1 MRRSMPGEPSTPR
14 ILPGG
19 ASTTQNRGMESG
31 ATAAVV
37 GEESASGL
45 TMKVVRGALLV
56 VAFYVLAGVVV
67 STDVEAL
74 GAQLSH
80 ARPALLIVALFVAQ
94 LPRPPQ
100 ALSSLGASPEPL
112 PFGPLYLLQLALGYL
127 ALVLPGGTARFAMN
141 VRFFNKQGLPAGS
154 ALAVAGL
161 DSAFWFGTQ
170 VVVLAGILLA
180 TPISLGLEFDGDP
193 STSLWRLVWIVVAVG
208 VLSALVFAMVPTWRQ
223 KAATQLRRLWHDA
236 RTATRGLASW
246 RRLGLLVG
254 GNLLTEALFAL
265 TLVTLVAA
273 LGSSV
278 PFLEALAVHLAV
290 CLVAGLLPVPGGIG
304 VVEAGIALG
313 LTAAGVPEETA
324 FATALLFRVCTFYL
338 PPVWGVFAFRSLER
352 SGHL

>member
-1 MRRSMPGEPSTPR
+1 MDEP
-14 ILPGG
+14 
-19 ASTTQNRGMESG
+19 G
-31 ATAAVV
+31 ATEALV
-37 GEESASGL
+37 GEGAAGSLAS
-45 TMKVVRGALLV
+45 KVIRGALLV
-56 VAFYVLAGVVV
+56 VAFYVLAGVVA

-74 GAQLSH
+74 GEQLSH
-80 ARPALLIVALFVAQ
+80 ARPALLVLALFVAQ

-100 ALSSLGASPEPL
+100 AMSSLGASPEPL

-141 VRFFNKQGLPAGS
+141 VRFFNRQGLPAGS

-170 VVVLAGILLA
+170 VAVLGGILIA
-180 TPISLGLEFDGDP
+180 TPTSLGLEFDGDP
-193 STSLWRLVWIVVAVG
+193 SASLTRLGWIVVAVG
-208 VLSALVFAMVPTWRQ
+208 VVTAGVFVAIPRWRRSAAD
-223 KAATQLRRLWHDA
+223 QLRRLWHDA
-236 RTATRGLASW
+236 RAATAGLASW

-254 GNLLTEALFAL
+254 GNLLTETIFAL

-290 CLVAGLLPVPGGIG
+290 CLVAGLLPIPGGIG
-304 VVEAGIALG
+304 VVEAGVALG
-313 LTAAGVPEETA
+313 LTRAGVPEETA